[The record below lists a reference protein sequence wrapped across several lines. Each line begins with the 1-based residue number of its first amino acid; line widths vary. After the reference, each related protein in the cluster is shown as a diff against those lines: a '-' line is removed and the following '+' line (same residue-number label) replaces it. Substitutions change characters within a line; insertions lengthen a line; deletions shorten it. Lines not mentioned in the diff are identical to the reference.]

1 LRVSQVVIL
10 ALAGASLIGGVLL
23 IPGSEE
29 HVSILRRAGHLESAL
44 QELDRMQAAGDR
56 RPHTLRQI
64 ADLNAET
71 GNIEKAIGA
80 LEGYLTARPGDW
92 SARAQLANLYLAT
105 QRTELYVSTLETS
118 MALQPSADTLRDL
131 LGFYR
136 LHGRFDAEEQLL
148 LRYLDTAYLRPRD
161 LERAGAL
168 LAARSEFHTAA
179 KALTLADERAPPQEE
194 SGRLLLFDV
203 LLSSGREIEAKNR
216 ALRWISA
223 WRKTYLATALVER
236 FARLGYEQQALDLV
250 RGANK
255 YLPDMEAAATWFLV
269 KDHARL
275 AQRVLEIWAE
285 RLDHAEGNE
294 LRQYVAAA
302 LATGDA
308 AGPIRL
314 FRRLVT
320 DKTARQ
326 AQATLAEEIARAYG
340 LSALASLRPLLS
352 YEALLTRPVFGAELA
367 LHEGSPLL
375 ARKLLEIA
383 DLRALTLE
391 QRARWLALLRQVE
404 PDAEVFEH
412 LSELR
417 RLQQLPGDMLPPLA
431 RIALTLGRAREHDA
445 IWNSIGRRD
454 N

>member
-1 LRVSQVVIL
+1 LHDWDTS
-10 ALAGASLIGGVLL
+10 S
-23 IPGSEE
+23 
-29 HVSILRRAGHLESAL
+29 RRS
-44 QELDRMQAAGDR
+44 
-56 RPHTLRQI
+56 TSF
-64 ADLNAET
+64 AEPT
-71 GNIEKAIGA
+71 NIC
-80 LEGYLTARPGDW
+80 
-92 SARAQLANLYLAT
+92 
-105 QRTELYVSTLETS
+105 RT
-118 MALQPSADTLRDL
+118 
-131 LGFYR
+131 
-136 LHGRFDAEEQLL
+136 
-148 LRYLDTAYLRPRD
+148 
-161 LERAGAL
+161 
-168 LAARSEFHTAA
+168 
-179 KALTLADERAPPQEE
+179 
-194 SGRLLLFDV
+194 
-203 LLSSGREIEAKNR
+203 
-216 ALRWISA
+216 W
-223 WRKTYLATALVER
+223 
-236 FARLGYEQQALDLV
+236 
-250 RGANK
+250 
-255 YLPDMEAAATWFLV
+255 
-269 KDHARL
+269 RL